1 MKDVLTQYLNEA
13 VMQEILTQAPDQTSS
28 AEERI
33 RSHLESNRIVLFM
46 KGSPAAPECG
56 FSARVVSALRACR
69 ASFAHVDVLD
79 DPELRQAIKCYS
91 NWPTIPQL
99 YIEGEL
105 IGGCDIVMDM
115 FRSGDLSRLVR
126 QANATLAE

>member
-1 MKDVLTQYLNEA
+1 VKDVLTQYLNEA
-13 VMQEILTQAPDQTSS
+13 VMQEILTQAPGQPLS

-33 RSHLESNRIVLFM
+33 RSYLESSRIVLFM
-46 KGSPAAPECG
+46 KGSPEAPQCG

-69 ASFAHVDVLD
+69 ANFTHVDVLGD
-79 DPELRQAIKCYS
+79 SELRQAIKSYS

-99 YIEGEL
+99 YVEGEL

-115 FRSGDLSRLVR
+115 FRSGDLSRIVR
-126 QANATLAE
+126 QAGAILAE